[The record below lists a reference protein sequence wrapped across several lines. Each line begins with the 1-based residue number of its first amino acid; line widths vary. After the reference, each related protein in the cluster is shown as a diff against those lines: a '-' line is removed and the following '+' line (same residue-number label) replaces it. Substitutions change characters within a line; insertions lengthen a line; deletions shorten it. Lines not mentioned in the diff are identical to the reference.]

1 MKAKKVKCYFIVSK
15 IEHDDIEVESND
27 CEKLLGINIDS
38 KLNSKGHL
46 DKFIKKVTQKVNAL
60 SRISPYLN
68 IKYC

>member
-1 MKAKKVKCYFIVSK
+1 MKANKVKCYFIISK

-27 CEKLLGINIDS
+27 CEKLHGIKIDS

-46 DKFIKKVTQKVNAL
+46 DEFIKKVTQKVNVL

-68 IKYC
+68 IEYC